1 MYQVHLHHIREHLDL
16 QLIILMSVF
25 KEVKGVLQVKF
36 LQVQVKVQEFL
47 GVLLAWLQL
56 IVQLVILV

>member
-1 MYQVHLHHIREHLDL
+1 
-16 QLIILMSVF
+16 MSVF

-36 LQVQVKVQEFL
+36 LQAQVKVQEFL